1 MVSTTPSM
9 TSTPPTRS
17 GSPVLELVDA
27 DLGYRGVSVV
37 HGVNLSVYDGEQ
49 VALVGPNGSGKST
62 LIRAVLGLAEHHQ
75 GSVRLFGVPVGQ
87 LRDRWRVGYVPQ
99 HLTVGSGLPA
109 TVREVVS
116 TGRLAR
122 TRAWWPLGS
131 AHRAAVTTA
140 VATVGLTDRL
150 DTPVVELSGGQQ
162 RRVLIARALAGDPQL
177 LLLDEPTAGVDRAN
191 QELLTAALMRLADE
205 GRTLVVV
212 THELSPF
219 GGLFTRVVRLTD
231 GRIAAD
237 TPVTAVPEGPVSP
250 HQPVEQAG
258 PAGGAQAHPHGRAAR
273 AGPDQ
278 GRVGLAG
285 PQISHGRQQ
294 PDD

>member
-1 MVSTTPSM
+1 MMGPTSGMPSE
-9 TSTPPTRS
+9 PIRP
-17 GSPVLELVDA
+17 GPPVLELVDA

-37 HGVNLSVYDGEQ
+37 HGVSLSVYDGEQ

-131 AHRAAVTTA
+131 AHRAAVTAA

-219 GGLFTRVVRLTD
+219 AGLFTRVVRLAD
-231 GRIAAD
+231 GRIDTD
-237 TPVTAVPEGPVSP
+237 TPVTAGAVAGDVSP

-258 PAGGAQAHPHGRAAR
+258 PGGGAQAHPHGQAAR
-273 AGPDQ
+273 TGPDQ

-294 PDD
+294 PHD